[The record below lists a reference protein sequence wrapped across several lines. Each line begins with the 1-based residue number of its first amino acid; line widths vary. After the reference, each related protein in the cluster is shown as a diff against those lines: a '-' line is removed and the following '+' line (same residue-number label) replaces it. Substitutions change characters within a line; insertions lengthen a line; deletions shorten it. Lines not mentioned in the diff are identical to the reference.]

1 VVDNFFLLSAVFL
14 ALTTNGDIGKLL
26 LLLSFITPTGR
37 KTVTYD
43 KNIHSKIQHTQTIS
57 YKSENKS
64 STHKQLKLTPTFH
77 ADSSGAARKDTSAR
91 LRGWV
96 PPCHVPIKFSQVSK
110 PMYTL
115 LLCIFSFDY
124 IFWLIFAIA
133 VSRHPVSA
141 PGELGLHWETYGP
154 RPPSVSCS
162 AAPRQQNPARLDR
175 FLYSSVCLSLVGRKY
190 PAGDRSGKTQSSLR
204 SL

>member
-14 ALTTNGDIGKLL
+14 PLTTNGDIGKLS

-77 ADSSGAARKDTSAR
+77 ADSSGAARKDKSAR

-124 IFWLIFAIA
+124 FLAYF
-133 VSRHPVSA
+133 R
-141 PGELGLHWETYGP
+141 
-154 RPPSVSCS
+154 
-162 AAPRQQNPARLDR
+162 DR
-175 FLYSSVCLSLVGRKY
+175 CLSPPCLCSWGTRT
-190 PAGDRSGKTQSSLR
+190 PLGDLRPQTSLR
-204 SL
+204 QLLGCPSSAESCTA